1 MVKNILLTKEQI
13 AEIRELQKNLDIRVR
28 ENNNIPLDKDLTL
41 EKFLA
46 LKTELYEFIN
56 ELESF
61 KYWKKNKG
69 KDHILEE
76 ACDTLHFILSLAI
89 DKEVDMNI
97 EEKEI
102 KELGEVNKIETN
114 ELLAMS
120 DFLISDC
127 MIDNDW
133 IALKLVLTIILIVLR
148 RVGFDKEDLYNA
160 YIEKNKVNH
169 ERQDNNY

>member
-1 MVKNILLTKEQI
+1 MKRFTKKQI
-13 AEIRELQKNLDIRVR
+13 EEMMKLQKALDIRVR
-28 ENNNIPLDKDLTL
+28 ENNEIELDKDLTL

-102 KELGEVNKIETN
+102 KELGEVDKIETN

-169 ERQDNNY
+169 QRQDNNY

>member
-1 MVKNILLTKEQI
+1 MKRFTKKQI
-13 AEIRELQKNLDIRVR
+13 KEMMKLQKALDIRVR
-28 ENNNIPLDKDLTL
+28 ENNKIELDKDLTL

-102 KELGEVNKIETN
+102 KELGEVDKIETN

-169 ERQDNNY
+169 QRQDNNY

>member
-1 MVKNILLTKEQI
+1 MNILLTKEQI
-13 AEIRELQKNLDIRVR
+13 AEIRKLQKALDIRVR

-46 LKTELYEFIN
+46 LKTELFEFVN

-69 KDHILEE
+69 KSHILEE
-76 ACDTLHFILSLAI
+76 ACDTLHFIFSIAI
-89 DKEVDMNI
+89 DNDVEIDM
-97 EEKEI
+97 EESSI
-102 KELGEVNKIETN
+102 KDLEELNKIEVN
-114 ELLAMS
+114 ELLGLM
-120 DFLISDC
+120 DCVISDC
-127 MIDNDW
+127 MLAKEWDDLN
-133 IALKLVLTIILIVLR
+133 VLLATLLIVLKR
-148 RVGFDKEDLYNA
+148 YNFTSEDLYNA

>member
-1 MVKNILLTKEQI
+1 MKIFTKKQI
-13 AEIRELQKNLDIRVR
+13 KEMMKLQKALDIRVR
-28 ENNNIPLDKDLTL
+28 ENNEIELDKDLTL

-102 KELGEVNKIETN
+102 KELGEVDKIETN

-133 IALKLVLTIILIVLR
+133 IALKPVLTIMLIVLK

-169 ERQDNNY
+169 QRQDNNY

>member
-1 MVKNILLTKEQI
+1 MKRFTKKQI
-13 AEIRELQKNLDIRVR
+13 KEMMKLQKALDIRVR
-28 ENNNIPLDKDLTL
+28 ENNEIELDKDLTL

-89 DKEVDMNI
+89 DKEVDMNL

-102 KELGEVNKIETN
+102 KELGEVDKIETN

-160 YIEKNKVNH
+160 YIEKNKVNPQ
-169 ERQDNNY
+169 RQDNNY

>member
-1 MVKNILLTKEQI
+1 MKRFTKKQI
-13 AEIRELQKNLDIRVR
+13 KEMMKLQKALDIRVR
-28 ENNNIPLDKDLTL
+28 ENNEIELDKDLTL

-102 KELGEVNKIETN
+102 KELGEVDKIETN

-133 IALKLVLTIILIVLR
+133 IVLKSVLMIILIVLR

-169 ERQDNNY
+169 QRQDNNY

>member
-1 MVKNILLTKEQI
+1 MKRFTKKQI
-13 AEIRELQKNLDIRVR
+13 KEMMKLQKALDIRVR
-28 ENNNIPLDKDLTL
+28 ENNEIELDKDLTL
-41 EKFLA
+41 DKFLA
-46 LKTELYEFIN
+46 LKTELYELIN

-102 KELGEVNKIETN
+102 KELGEVDKIETN

-169 ERQDNNY
+169 QRQDNNY

>member
-1 MVKNILLTKEQI
+1 MKRFTKKQI
-13 AEIRELQKNLDIRVR
+13 EEMMKLQKALDIRVR
-28 ENNNIPLDKDLTL
+28 ENNEIELDKDLTL

-102 KELGEVNKIETN
+102 KELGEVDKIETN

-133 IALKLVLTIILIVLR
+133 IALKLVLTIMLIVLK

>member
-1 MVKNILLTKEQI
+1 MKIFTKKQI
-13 AEIRELQKNLDIRVR
+13 KEMMKLQKALDIRVR
-28 ENNNIPLDKDLTL
+28 ENNEIELDKDLTL

-102 KELGEVNKIETN
+102 KELGEVDKIETN

-133 IALKLVLTIILIVLR
+133 IVLKSVLMIILIVLR

>member
-1 MVKNILLTKEQI
+1 MNILLTKEQI
-13 AEIRELQKNLDIRVR
+13 TEIRELQKALDIRVR

-89 DKEVDMNI
+89 DKEVDINI

-102 KELGEVNKIETN
+102 KELGEVDKIETN

-133 IALKLVLTIILIVLR
+133 ISLKAVLMIMLIVLK

>member
-1 MVKNILLTKEQI
+1 MKRFTKKQI
-13 AEIRELQKNLDIRVR
+13 KEMMKLQKALDIRVR
-28 ENNNIPLDKDLTL
+28 ENNEIELDKDLTL

-102 KELGEVNKIETN
+102 KELGEVDKIETN

-133 IALKLVLTIILIVLR
+133 IALKLVLTIMLIVLR

-169 ERQDNNY
+169 QRQDNNY

>member
-1 MVKNILLTKEQI
+1 MKRFTEKQIKEMMK
-13 AEIRELQKNLDIRVR
+13 LQKALDIKVR
-28 ENNNIPLDKDLTL
+28 KNNEIELNKDLTL

-102 KELGEVNKIETN
+102 KELGEVDKIETN

>member
-1 MVKNILLTKEQI
+1 MKRFTKKQI
-13 AEIRELQKNLDIRVR
+13 EEMMKLQKALDIRVR
-28 ENNNIPLDKDLTL
+28 ENNEIELDKDLTL

-102 KELGEVNKIETN
+102 KELGEVDKIETN

-133 IALKLVLTIILIVLR
+133 IALKLVLTIMLIVLK

-169 ERQDNNY
+169 QRQDNNY

>member
-1 MVKNILLTKEQI
+1 MKRFTKKQI
-13 AEIRELQKNLDIRVR
+13 KEMMKLQKALDIRVR
-28 ENNNIPLDKDLTL
+28 ENNEIELDKDLTL

-102 KELGEVNKIETN
+102 KELGEVDKIETN

-127 MIDNDW
+127 I
-133 IALKLVLTIILIVLR
+133 
-148 RVGFDKEDLYNA
+148 
-160 YIEKNKVNH
+160 
-169 ERQDNNY
+169 NNNINSTKKSWL

>member
-1 MVKNILLTKEQI
+1 MKRFTKKQI
-13 AEIRELQKNLDIRVR
+13 KEMMKLQKALDIRVR
-28 ENNNIPLDKDLTL
+28 ENNEIELDKDLTL

-102 KELGEVNKIETN
+102 KELGEVDKIETN

-133 IALKLVLTIILIVLR
+133 IVLKSVLMIILIVLR

>member
-1 MVKNILLTKEQI
+1 MKRFTKKQI
-13 AEIRELQKNLDIRVR
+13 KKMMKLQKALDIRVR
-28 ENNNIPLDKDLTL
+28 ENNEIELDKDLTL

-102 KELGEVNKIETN
+102 KELGEVDKIETN

-169 ERQDNNY
+169 QRQDNNY

>member
-1 MVKNILLTKEQI
+1 MKRFTKKQI
-13 AEIRELQKNLDIRVR
+13 KEMMKLQKALDIRVR
-28 ENNNIPLDKDLTL
+28 ENNEIELDKDLTL

-102 KELGEVNKIETN
+102 KELGEVDKIETN

-133 IALKLVLTIILIVLR
+133 IALKPVLTIMLIVLK

-169 ERQDNNY
+169 QRQDNNY

>member
-1 MVKNILLTKEQI
+1 MKRFTKKQI
-13 AEIRELQKNLDIRVR
+13 KEMMKLQKALDIRVR
-28 ENNNIPLDKDLTL
+28 ENNEIELDKDLTL

-102 KELGEVNKIETN
+102 KELGEVDKIETN

-133 IALKLVLTIILIVLR
+133 IALKLVLTIILIVLK

-169 ERQDNNY
+169 QRQDNNY

>member
-1 MVKNILLTKEQI
+1 MKSFTKKQI
-13 AEIRELQKNLDIRVR
+13 KEMMKLQKALDIRVR
-28 ENNNIPLDKDLTL
+28 ENNEIELDKDLTL

-89 DKEVDMNI
+89 DKEVDINI

-102 KELGEVNKIETN
+102 KELGEVDKIETN

-133 IALKLVLTIILIVLR
+133 IALKPVLTIMLIVLK

-169 ERQDNNY
+169 QRQDNNY

>member
-1 MVKNILLTKEQI
+1 MKRFTKKQI
-13 AEIRELQKNLDIRVR
+13 KEMMKLQKALDIRVR
-28 ENNNIPLDKDLTL
+28 ENNEIELDKDLTL

-102 KELGEVNKIETN
+102 KELGEVDKIETN

-133 IALKLVLTIILIVLR
+133 IALKLVLTIMLIVLK

-169 ERQDNNY
+169 QRQDNNY

>member
-1 MVKNILLTKEQI
+1 MKRFTKKQI
-13 AEIRELQKNLDIRVR
+13 KEMMKLQKALDIRVR
-28 ENNNIPLDKDLTL
+28 ENNEIELDKDLTL

-102 KELGEVNKIETN
+102 KELGEVDKIETN

-169 ERQDNNY
+169 QRQDNNY

>member
-1 MVKNILLTKEQI
+1 MKRFTKKQI
-13 AEIRELQKNLDIRVR
+13 KEMMKLQKALDIRVR
-28 ENNNIPLDKDLTL
+28 ENNEIELDKDLTL

-133 IALKLVLTIILIVLR
+133 KILKSVLMIILIVLR

-160 YIEKNKVNH
+160 YIKKNKVNH

>member
-1 MVKNILLTKEQI
+1 MKRFTKKQI
-13 AEIRELQKNLDIRVR
+13 KEMMKLQKALDIRVR
-28 ENNNIPLDKDLTL
+28 ENNEIELDKDLTL

-102 KELGEVNKIETN
+102 KELGEVDKIETN

>member
-1 MVKNILLTKEQI
+1 MKRFTKKQI
-13 AEIRELQKNLDIRVR
+13 KEMMKLQKALDIRVR
-28 ENNNIPLDKDLTL
+28 ENNEIELDKDLTL
-41 EKFLA
+41 DKFLA

-102 KELGEVNKIETN
+102 KELGEVDKIETN

>member
-1 MVKNILLTKEQI
+1 MKSFTKKQI
-13 AEIRELQKNLDIRVR
+13 KEMMKLQKALDIRVR
-28 ENNNIPLDKDLTL
+28 ENNEIELDKDLTL

-89 DKEVDMNI
+89 DKEVDINI

-102 KELGEVNKIETN
+102 KELGEVDKIETN

-133 IALKLVLTIILIVLR
+133 VALKPVLTIMLIVLK

-169 ERQDNNY
+169 QRQDNNY

>member
-1 MVKNILLTKEQI
+1 MKRFTKKQI
-13 AEIRELQKNLDIRVR
+13 EEMMKLQKALDIRVR
-28 ENNNIPLDKDLTL
+28 ENNEIELDKDLTL

-102 KELGEVNKIETN
+102 KELGEVDKIETN

>member
-1 MVKNILLTKEQI
+1 MKIFTKKQI
-13 AEIRELQKNLDIRVR
+13 KEMMELQKALDIRVR
-28 ENNNIPLDKDLTL
+28 ENNEIELDKDLTL

-102 KELGEVNKIETN
+102 KELGEVDKIETN

-133 IALKLVLTIILIVLR
+133 IALKPVLTIMLIVLK

-169 ERQDNNY
+169 QRQDNNY

>member
-1 MVKNILLTKEQI
+1 MKRFTKKQI
-13 AEIRELQKNLDIRVR
+13 EEMMKLQKALDIRVR
-28 ENNNIPLDKDLTL
+28 ENNEIELDKDLTL

-102 KELGEVNKIETN
+102 KELGEVDKIETN

-133 IALKLVLTIILIVLR
+133 IALKLVLTIMIIVLK

-169 ERQDNNY
+169 QRQDNNY

>member
-1 MVKNILLTKEQI
+1 MKIFTKKQI
-13 AEIRELQKNLDIRVR
+13 KEMMKLQKALDIRVR
-28 ENNNIPLDKDLTL
+28 ENNEIELDKDLTL

-102 KELGEVNKIETN
+102 KELGEVDKIETN